1 MAFHAIGLVELSSI
15 AKGIAAVDAMT
26 KAAEVTLLVAKSICP
41 GKFIAMV
48 SGDVAAV
55 TQSIETARG
64 VSGHLLVDDFIIP
77 NVHPSIMPA
86 ISGVTPI
93 DQVQAIGVIETY
105 SVATAIEAADAA
117 VKAANVIPIRI
128 HLAFGIGGK
137 CYFVLNGDVADVTS
151 ATNTAVEIAG
161 SKGLL
166 VQYTV
171 IPRPNEQLVK
181 TLL

>member
-86 ISGVTPI
+86 ISGVTAI
-93 DQVQAIGVIETY
+93 EEVQAVGVVETY

-117 VKAANVIPIRI
+117 AKAANVTPIRI

-137 CYFVLNGDVADVTS
+137 CYFVLNGDVADVTV
-151 ATNTAVEIAG
+151 ATNVAVEIAG
-161 SKGLL
+161 NKGLL

-171 IPRPNEQLVK
+171 IPRPNLQLVK
-181 TLL
+181 SLL